1 MTTQADITL
10 ALFHVTTDATTMQ
23 TDINTL
29 INAIADQATITN
41 INRLSPALI
50 AQINSAGVQIAAL
63 VTNISA
69 VAGASAV

>member
-41 INRLSPALI
+41 IKRLDPMLI
-50 AQINSAGVQIAAL
+50 AQISSAGIQIAAL
-63 VTNISA
+63 TAAISA

>member
-10 ALFHVTTDATTMQ
+10 ALFRVATDATTLQ

-29 INAIADQATITN
+29 INAIADQNTITRTN
-41 INRLSPALI
+41 PLNPTLI
-50 AQINSAGVQIAAL
+50 AQINTAGAQITALAAA
-63 VTNISA
+63 ISA